1 MTERFDYSKSIIA
14 QEYSS
19 LASRQEYE
27 SRPQIEGVCI
37 AQAKH
42 FTAEDGTFSE
52 VTRLSEA
59 GKIEF
64 EGLPEMEVRQI
75 NFSMMIP
82 GTTKA
87 WHFHLNQ
94 DEVWMPTPDSPP
106 LIIGL
111 MDLREKSTTKG
122 EVMRLILGQG
132 KPYQV
137 HIPRGVAHGVA
148 NRSQEKAGLIYLVSN
163 HFDGTDEHRLPYDH
177 QVGRDFWEV
186 QPG

>member
-1 MTERFDYSKSIIA
+1 MADSQSSKTIIA
-14 QEYSS
+14 DKYLKETSKQEYTSKP
-19 LASRQEYE
+19 E
-27 SRPQIEGVCI
+27 IEGVKVV
-37 AQAKH
+37 QAKH
-42 FTAEDGTFSE
+42 FITEDGTFSE
-52 VTRLSEA
+52 VCRLSTG
-59 GKIEF
+59 GKISF
-64 EGLPEMEVRQI
+64 EGLPEMVVRQI
-75 NFSMMIP
+75 NYSMMIP

-94 DEVWMPTPDSPP
+94 DEIWMPTPDSSP
-106 LIIGL
+106 LIVGL
-111 MDLREKSTTKG
+111 MDVRKESSTKG

-137 HIPRGVAHGVA
+137 YIPRGVAHGVA

-177 QVGRDFWEV
+177 QVGKDFWEI